1 MAITVNSNVS
11 ALTAQRN
18 LTNSS
23 NALTTSMERLSSGS
37 KINSAKDDA
46 AGLQISNRL
55 NSQIKG
61 LGVAMKNASDGISM
75 AQTAEGAMQEST
87 NILQRMR
94 ELSLQST
101 NGSNSDSDRQSLQ
114 DEFTSLSGELTRIS
128 KTTSFGGRNLLDGS
142 FGSTAFQ
149 IGANANQTVTFS
161 LGDISSSAL
170 KGSYSNASVDGEA
183 MTGLTAKATG
193 SVVKEPV
200 EPEAAVEST
209 YTGTAGPTTNLAGG
223 AAVSFDVSGTTITL
237 DADYTN
243 AEGVAAAINT
253 QLEGTGIT
261 AALSGGSVAL
271 TRADGTGISVTVGT
285 GSLDTVFGANPVEVA
300 GTPAVT
306 EGLANIEGASVIG
319 KAGEFTVNGATVEM
333 TDVNTVEEILTAIS
347 EATDNKVTGEV
358 VDGRIVLTSSDGQ
371 DVKLADATGNG
382 GSLAALGLSAGESK
396 AKLADA
402 TSITLNGTEVKFKS
416 GDDLDSIITTI
427 NTASTGVTASKN
439 DDGTLNLHSEKD
451 FTVAD
456 GAQGTGLAALGLA
469 AGQTNSVT
477 QETTVSD
484 LRIDSVEGS
493 QTAIQVLD
501 GAIAQID
508 KERSQLGAVQNRFNS
523 TITNLSNIKEN
534 AAAGMGRIMDVDFAQ
549 ETVNLTKQQI
559 LQQAGTSIL
568 AQAKQIPQAALS
580 LLG

>member
-161 LGDISSSAL
+161 LGDISSASL
-170 KGSYSNASVDGEA
+170 KGSYSNASTDGEA
-183 MTGLTAKATG
+183 MKGLSAKVTGNVNQAIAAPGSATTVEGETYTAPTGGEATITVG
-193 SVVKEPV
+193 GETITIA
-200 EPEAAVEST
+200 EDADIDAAV
-209 YTGTAGPTTNLAGG
+209 
-223 AAVSFDVSGTTITL
+223 
-237 DADYTN
+237 
-243 AEGVAAAINT
+243 AAINAA
-253 QLEGTGIT
+253 TGKHGHTAVADGDSISFTNAKGEVKVEDLGNLGFTT
-261 AALSGGSVAL
+261 AAITSDNYVAPGVVTNASELAAAGSINVNGTEVSWDAEDTIGDVL
-271 TRADGTGISVTVGT
+271 DKIAGDDGIEGIKSATITNGRIEIQSENGQNVTLKDGADG
-285 GSLDTVFGANPVEVA
+285 A
-300 GTPAVT
+300 
-306 EGLANIEGASVIG
+306 
-319 KAGEFTVNGATVEM
+319 
-333 TDVNTVEEILTAIS
+333 
-347 EATDNKVTGEV
+347 
-358 VDGRIVLTSSDGQ
+358 
-371 DVKLADATGNG
+371 
-382 GSLAALGLSAGESK
+382 GSLAALGLSAGDSK
-396 AKLADA
+396 AKLAEA
-402 TSITLNGTEVKFKS
+402 TSINLNGTEVKFKS
-416 GDDLDSIITTI
+416 GDDLDAMITTI

-456 GAQGTGLAALGLA
+456 GAQGTGLTALGLT